1 MAVLADNKCVIDAYG
16 VNYRDLNQRL
26 RRTIEEGAQQITI
39 ENVCGQRYIGTNLHE
54 LGVLDGIRLDINGT
68 PGNDLCAFLDGPEVY
83 VHGNAQDG
91 CGNTMNGGK
100 IVVHGRAGDI
110 TGFAARGGQIFIR
123 DDVGYRVGIHMKEF
137 EDKRPLLVVGGW
149 AQDFLGEYMAGG
161 VIILLDLAGNAARNR
176 TSFIGTGMH
185 GGTIY
190 LRGQVDEKQIGKE
203 VGVAEMDSE
212 DLAVVRK
219 AVEEYS
225 KLFDMDIKS
234 VLDDTFVR
242 LWPKSKRPYGRLYAY

>member
-1 MAVLADNKCVIDAYG
+1 
-16 VNYRDLNQRL
+16 
-26 RRTIEEGAQQITI
+26 
-39 ENVCGQRYIGTNLHE
+39 
-54 LGVLDGIRLDINGT
+54 
-68 PGNDLCAFLDGPEVY
+68 
-83 VHGNAQDG
+83 
-91 CGNTMNGGK
+91 
-100 IVVHGRAGDI
+100 
-110 TGFAARGGQIFIR
+110 
-123 DDVGYRVGIHMKEF
+123 
-137 EDKRPLLVVGGW
+137 
-149 AQDFLGEYMAGG
+149 MAGG